1 MPTWAVHMQHFAYL
15 HFVFVNGKKRP
26 VSISLPF
33 SGYDTVPTLV
43 GIFHIRNCFLQYLD
57 VSIIS
62 KWPSHK
68 SGHEREKQKDAEWD
82 NWKRS
87 SGCSYCG
94 LRSHVSSATV
104 SSCSHPTPSPSSCFL
119 KDSGSSSAYST
130 HSTLHL
136 TCPNM
141 ISPVK
146 INSATSK
153 EHVE

>member
-1 MPTWAVHMQHFAYL
+1 MSCPHAAFCLFAFRFCKWKEEASFHQPSLQWLRHCPDFGWYFPHL
-15 HFVFVNGKKRP
+15 KLFPSVFGC
-26 VSISLPF
+26 L
-33 SGYDTVPTLV
+33 
-43 GIFHIRNCFLQYLD
+43 
-57 VSIIS
+57 IIS

-104 SSCSHPTPSPSSCFL
+104 SSCSHPTPSPSSRFL